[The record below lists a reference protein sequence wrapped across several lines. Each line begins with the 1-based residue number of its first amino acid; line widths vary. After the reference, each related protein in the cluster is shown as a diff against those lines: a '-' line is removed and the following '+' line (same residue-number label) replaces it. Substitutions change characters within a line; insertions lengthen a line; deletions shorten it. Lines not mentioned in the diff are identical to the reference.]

1 MRINTKQG
9 GQLLPCRLYKLY
21 IKEKNKGGV
30 KVMLK
35 DLLMILNETGL
46 YFLKLSMFI
55 GLGSCGVFT
64 FLHSNKGKNLINKFM

>member
-1 MRINTKQG
+1 
-9 GQLLPCRLYKLY
+9 
-21 IKEKNKGGV
+21 
-30 KVMLK
+30 MLK
-35 DLLMILNETGL
+35 DLIMILNETGL